1 MPTEEE
7 LKRLRRLVEALSWL
21 VTITAALVVGV
32 IAGLLVALWA
42 KLHEVLRSRARC
54 YSSSFVTL

>member
-1 MPTEEE
+1 MATEDE

-42 KLHEVLRSRARC
+42 RLHEL
-54 YSSSFVTL
+54 L